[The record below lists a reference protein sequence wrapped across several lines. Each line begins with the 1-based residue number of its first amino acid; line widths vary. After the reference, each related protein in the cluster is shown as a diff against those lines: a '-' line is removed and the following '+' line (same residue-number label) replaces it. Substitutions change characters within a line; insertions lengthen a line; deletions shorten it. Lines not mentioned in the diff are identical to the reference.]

1 MDGLGFT
8 ARQYYGA
15 LKQLLPPG
23 PAWEELGDA
32 SWTMKV
38 LAILA
43 DELARIDADMVT
55 LVNESDPR
63 TASATLSEWF
73 YEWGIPDECLA
84 AVSGADIELW
94 RKVLIAKICTQG
106 LAFGEL
112 VKLIGQA
119 LDYSRTE
126 IGTFP
131 VYTVASRVDKRIYGS
146 KWRDWFMTITVDG
159 TNVQRFRADTR
170 VSQPLAMWGDQIF
183 ECLVKSLAPCH
194 CGIIFQYGS
203 NSYN

>member
-1 MDGLGFT
+1 MAKLTGYSAED
-8 ARQYYGA
+8 YYSA
-15 LKQLLPPG
+15 EKKLLPPG
-23 PAWEELGDA
+23 PAWELPD
-32 SWTMKV
+32 SCFFMKMLD
-38 LAILA
+38 LAAL
-43 DELARIDADMVT
+43 EFARLDADIAR
-55 LVNESDPR
+55 LIAESDPR
-63 TASATLSEWF
+63 TASVTLQEWF
-73 YEWGIPDECLA
+73 YQWGIPDDCLA

-146 KWRDWFMTITVDG
+146 RWRDWFMTITVDG
-159 TNVQRFRADTR
+159 TNVQRFRANTR